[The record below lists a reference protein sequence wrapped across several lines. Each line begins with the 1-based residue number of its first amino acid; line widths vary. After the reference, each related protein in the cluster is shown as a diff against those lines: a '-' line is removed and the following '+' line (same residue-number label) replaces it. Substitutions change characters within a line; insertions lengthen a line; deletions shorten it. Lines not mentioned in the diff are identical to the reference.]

1 MPVVGDFPVLH
12 AIDVNRTEANR
23 ATIALHIF
31 EGAGEMS
38 HKSVSNNRAIVHNQQ
53 LLNLRS
59 QIGNDSA
66 KVLRCLENTPET
78 LTASFREGAVNETL
92 RERRF
97 CVAFIARIPEGRISP
112 GGKDYLRRRRHLEM
126 EQ

>member
-1 MPVVGDFPVLH
+1 
-12 AIDVNRTEANR
+12 
-23 ATIALHIF
+23 
-31 EGAGEMS
+31 MS

-59 QIGNDSA
+59 QIGNGSA

-97 CVAFIARIPEGRISP
+97 RVAFIARIPEGRISP